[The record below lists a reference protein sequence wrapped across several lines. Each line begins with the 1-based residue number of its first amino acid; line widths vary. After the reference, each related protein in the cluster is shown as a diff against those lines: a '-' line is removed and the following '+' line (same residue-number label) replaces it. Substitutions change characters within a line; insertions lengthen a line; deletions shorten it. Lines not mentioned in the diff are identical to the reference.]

1 MDQPGRSAIIVGASS
16 GIGEALARQLA
27 AKGWRLGL
35 AARRLDKLQ
44 DLASQ
49 LPTPSLTCSVDLNN
63 VEECRQAFARMAGQL
78 GRVDLVVIGSATGD
92 VNHHLDWTQ
101 EHHTLTVN
109 VVGFAA
115 IAQAAF
121 ELFVDQGG
129 GHLLGISSIAKF
141 RASGEA
147 ASYCASKAFVAMYLD
162 GLRDLA
168 HRRQLNIVVTEACPG
183 FVDTALMKADKPFW
197 VASPDEAAQ
206 CIYRAIARQAKR
218 VYVTRRWG
226 LIAWLLRL
234 LP

>member
-1 MDQPGRSAIIVGASS
+1 MEQPRRSAIIVGASS

-27 AKGWRLGL
+27 DKGWHLGL

-44 DLASQ
+44 HLADQ
-49 LPTPSLTCSVDLNN
+49 LRTPSLTYRIDLSNAE
-63 VEECRQAFARMAGQL
+63 VCRQEFVRMARQL
-78 GRVDLVVIGSATGD
+78 GRVDLVVISSATGD
-92 VNHHLDWTQ
+92 VNQDLDWAQ
-101 EHHTLTVN
+101 EHHTLAVN
-109 VVGFAA
+109 VVGFCA

-121 ELFVDQGG
+121 ELFVDQGR

-141 RASGEA
+141 RASGGA

-168 HRRQLNIVVTEACPG
+168 RSRQLDIVVTEACPG

-197 VASPDEAAQ
+197 VASPDKAAH
-206 CIYRAIARQAKR
+206 CIYRAIGKRAKR
-218 VYVTRRWG
+218 VYVTRRWR